1 MCMCLVQVLTQWAK
15 KANRFFTRR
24 KRKVLIIMDNA
35 SSHAVDNG
43 QGVVTDEEEGFKQLK
58 LSHVTMLFLP
68 PNVTSVVQP
77 LDQGVIAAL
86 KKRYKTMLLRWQ
98 LSEFTRLKEVGKQ
111 PDMRQVLPNVKQ
123 VCTYET
129 AFHLIRDYKYG
140 YQCGQGLPYRDAGC

>member
-1 MCMCLVQVLTQWAK
+1 MQARMQW
-15 KANRFFTRR
+15 T
-24 KRKVLIIMDNA
+24 M
-35 SSHAVDNG
+35 
-43 QGVVTDEEEGFKQLK
+43 GVVTDEEEGFKQLK

-77 LDQGVIAAL
+77 LDQGIIAAF

-98 LSEFTRLKEVGKQ
+98 LSECQRLKDDGKQ

-129 AFHLIRDYKYG
+129 ALHLFRIYKYE
-140 YQCGQGLPYRDAGC
+140 YLCGQGFPYRDAGC